1 MRLREQYL
9 ILGVAAGLALA
20 ATLIVASTGR
30 REAVEHLARP
40 PEAAQQVTRE
50 SGELEL
56 GALASSDAVQSA
68 RTRAASEAIDEIPS
82 GDARQRRE
90 GRRREAEALAEFQ
103 KLRAEQGN
111 EALERA
117 VREVLAARSEPLAR
131 KDAGLRALHEA
142 GLPGTDARL
151 AAAVREQSEASD
163 GGSPSVARCA
173 LELLYER
180 APAGE
185 DARRELAR
193 LAFVEEAA
201 VSADLRRRA
210 STALAASIRG
220 APQAEAERLLRLVA
234 TSQQL
239 DAALRLLAS
248 DANFRAAR
256 NR

>member
-1 MRLREQYL
+1 
-9 ILGVAAGLALA
+9 
-20 ATLIVASTGR
+20 
-30 REAVEHLARP
+30 
-40 PEAAQQVTRE
+40 
-50 SGELEL
+50 
-56 GALASSDAVQSA
+56 
-68 RTRAASEAIDEIPS
+68 
-82 GDARQRRE
+82 
-90 GRRREAEALAEFQ
+90 
-103 KLRAEQGN
+103 
-111 EALERA
+111 

-163 GGSPSVARCA
+163 GCSPSVARCA

-210 STALAASIRG
+210 STALSASIRG
-220 APQAEAERLLRLVA
+220 SPQAEAERLLRLVA

-239 DAALRLLAS
+239 DAALRLLAG